1 MKKHLID
8 ACDAKHKSVKKKVFT
23 LKIKLRRMKI
33 LKIRNF
39 IYGLLNLSYYLYL
52 LILCI
57 FA

>member
-1 MKKHLID
+1 MRKHLID

-39 IYGLLNLSYYLYL
+39 IYGLLNHYHYHIIY
-52 LILCI
+52 IY
-57 FA
+57 